1 MSKPAELAEVLWP
14 GDISTDFADE
24 VVSILLQRGYCKV
37 RAPVLEQRSMVVD
50 MARRKASFALPH
62 MELEEGFLGRRSRS
76 KVAFLAESESE
87 EPLKGCIDTMSN
99 LADAVGLRMGRELG
113 FEALPRLQQLLL
125 REPLARG
132 ERSSLSPGPLS
143 DEEVERGLVEQ
154 YVSFLRTRRLC
165 VLYVLEAQKGCLELY
180 PQGAKT
186 ALKVPVSAGTL
197 VLFRSDELSYAYVQS
212 GHDVAL
218 QGWVVST
225 QDQVALEGIDGDYE
239 GLQDLYGVPRVQG
252 QLMPIADQVNIMSAA
267 CKLPACVDSLDQN
280 YIMYSAQTDTF
291 IEIPLLRWDVNLYY
305 TDNPEASPVPKSY
318 TKHAGLLS
326 DNDILGFDNDFF
338 GIPEKH
344 ASSYPPCIR
353 LGLEKCFES
362 LQHRGYTKQSIRGQ
376 NLPLYV
382 ADIGHE
388 FDPFFRYLEDPDTW
402 ANGRQ
407 LNLPSAGL
415 IAYHLDLRGPAQCVD
430 TACSSSLV
438 SSNLLFNYLRKR
450 PDPSVKEAIS
460 ASLMT
465 CLAHTTFIGLSGAG
479 MLGRT
484 GRCKSFDNSANGY
497 ARGEAITSMV
507 WKVPDEAKDVEER
520 LGLFVTGFVNQDGR
534 SASLT
539 APNGPSQQ
547 LCVRSSLR
555 LGGLLPQE
563 VVCTENH
570 GTGTALGDPIE
581 VGSVRAVFWRNRDAP
596 IIVTTGK
603 SHQGHSEAS
612 AGNCGIM
619 KIVNTIRH
627 WTAPA
632 QCHLQNLNAH
642 IDDAGFPGLFP
653 VECCNLSA
661 DERGIISGLNS
672 FGFGG
677 TNSRG
682 EIWAMS
688 RSVMR
693 RNSDKALASVRK
705 REGQAQEIAVTVP
718 CNSCGEPMHY
728 LDGRALQGGAGT
740 HHCTDIREDVAS
752 YETCS
757 NCYTGAYHYRGT
769 LA

>member
-1 MSKPAELAEVLWP
+1 MSKSAELAEVLWP

-76 KVAFLAESESE
+76 KVAFLAEELCE

-99 LADAVGLRMGRELG
+99 LADAVALRMGRELG
-113 FEALPRLQQLLL
+113 FEPLPQLQQLLL

-143 DEEVERGLVEQ
+143 DEEAERGLVEQ
-154 YVSFLRTRRLC
+154 YVGFLRSRRLC

-180 PQGAKT
+180 PHGAKT
-186 ALKVPVSAGTL
+186 ALKVPVLADTL
-197 VLFRSDELSYAYVQS
+197 VLFRSDQLSYAYVQS

-225 QDQVALEGIDGDYE
+225 QDQVALEGLDGDYE

-267 CKLPACVDSLDQN
+267 CKLPA
-280 YIMYSAQTDTF
+280 SAQTDTF
-291 IEIPLLRWDVNLYY
+291 IEIPLLRWDVSLYY
-305 TDNPEASPVPKSY
+305 TDDPEASPVPKSY

-326 DNDILGFDNDFF
+326 DNDSCFDNDFF
-338 GIPEKH
+338 DIPEKH
-344 ASSYPPCIR
+344 AAAYPPGIR
-353 LGLEKCFES
+353 LCLEKCFES
-362 LQHRGYTKQSIRGQ
+362 LQHRGYTKQSIKGE

-382 ADIGHE
+382 ADIGNE

-415 IAYHLDLRGPAQCVD
+415 IAYHLDLRGPTMCVD

-450 PDPSVKEAIS
+450 PDPSVKEAITTS
-460 ASLMT
+460 HMT

-581 VGSVRAVFWRNRDAP
+581 VGSVRAVFWRNREVP

-612 AGNCGIM
+612 QSHSR
-619 KIVNTIRH
+619 TSTQR
-627 WTAPA
+627 
-632 QCHLQNLNAH
+632 
-642 IDDAGFPGLFP
+642 
-653 VECCNLSA
+653 
-661 DERGIISGLNS
+661 RGKEKDPK
-672 FGFGG
+672 
-677 TNSRG
+677 TV
-682 EIWAMS
+682 A
-688 RSVMR
+688 
-693 RNSDKALASVRK
+693 VR
-705 REGQAQEIAVTVP
+705 
-718 CNSCGEPMHY
+718 
-728 LDGRALQGGAGT
+728 
-740 HHCTDIREDVAS
+740 
-752 YETCS
+752 
-757 NCYTGAYHYRGT
+757 
-769 LA
+769 